1 MKGICLVV
9 LLVMSL
15 GSYAQTWNEWFRQ
28 KKTQIQYLTQQ
39 VASLQM
45 YAEYLKK
52 GYQIAETGLQTV
64 GNIRKG
70 ELNLHQTFI
79 SSLSKVNPAIGKD
92 DRIAEIIALQL
103 SISQQYHKCLNKA
116 GNGEIMTPDELTYVR
131 SVFTDLLENCGN
143 DINDLLSIITDDRLT
158 LSDDERLKRLEAI
171 YQSMKEKHQFAESF
185 CSEVS
190 TLSASRQN
198 AQREVNDTKA
208 LFNLK

>member
-15 GSYAQTWNEWFRQ
+15 GSNAQTWNEWFRQ
-28 KKTQIQYLTQQ
+28 KKTQIQYLIQQ
-39 VASLQM
+39 VAGLQM
-45 YAEYLKK
+45 YAGYLDK
-52 GYQIAETGLQTV
+52 GYQIAKTGLSTI
-64 GNIRKG
+64 GDIRKG
-70 ELNLHQTFI
+70 EWNLHQTFI

-116 GNGEIMTPDELTYVR
+116 GNDGIMTLGELTYVH

-190 TLSASRQN
+190 ALAASRQN
-198 AQREVNDTKA
+198 AQREVSNTKT